1 MIQVRLEVSSL
12 PFIGHTAPGLGYIC
26 VVPFDRRVALGIQ
39 SNGPGSEG
47 SGLESWSLHREAH
60 QIKHTP
66 SSITVLRRHS
76 PAATNVGV
84 LTSLVWS
91 AVLIRSRCYS
101 WDLIG
106 PCAGPSS
113 SLPTNVAP

>member
-76 PAATNVGV
+76 PAATNPL
-84 LTSLVWS
+84 LTANYDPAGSMICMGPFPTL
-91 AVLIRSRCYS
+91 
-101 WDLIG
+101 DLK
-106 PCAGPSS
+106 A
-113 SLPTNVAP
+113 LLA